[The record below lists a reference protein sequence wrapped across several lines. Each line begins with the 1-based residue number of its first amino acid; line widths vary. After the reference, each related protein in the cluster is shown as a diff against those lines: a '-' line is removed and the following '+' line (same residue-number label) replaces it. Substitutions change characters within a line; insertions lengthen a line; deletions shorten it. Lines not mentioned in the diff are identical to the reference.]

1 MANAAVNRGIR
12 NSWSL
17 LSFARAHG
25 KMQVGEFTNGQS
37 GDKFSSCIFTSPE
50 GSKCF
55 VAFSSN
61 LGVLTPQQIADQKD
75 SLQVVELEPDENGV
89 SHYSLC
95 KQGNNAWQDV
105 DLF

>member
-17 LSFARAHG
+17 ISFARAHG
-25 KMQVGEFTNGQS
+25 KMQVGEFTNGDT
-37 GDKFSSCIFTSPE
+37 GDKFQSCIFTDMA
-50 GSKCF
+50 GGRCF
-55 VAFSSN
+55 VSFSSN
-61 LGVLTPQQIADQKD
+61 LGVLTPHEIAAQKD
-75 SLQVVELEPDENGV
+75 NLQVVELEPDENGV

-95 KQGNNAWQDV
+95 KMGDNAWQDV

>member
-25 KMQVGEFTNGQS
+25 KMQVGQFTNGKS
-37 GDKFSSCIFTSPE
+37 GDKFSSCIFTDAE
-50 GSKCF
+50 GSQCF

-61 LGVLTPQQIADQKD
+61 LGVLTPQQIAAQKD
-75 SLQVVELEPDENGV
+75 KLRVVELEPDENGV
-89 SHYSLC
+89 THYSLC
-95 KQGNNAWQDV
+95 RQGENNWQDV